1 MKKELTP
8 REKIEKVFETDYSL
22 IKPCFDSQQVYD
34 KFVENDKIRI
44 KDNVDLIL
52 SQSPK
57 D

>member
-22 IKPCFDSQQVYD
+22 IKPCFDSEQDYD
-34 KFVENDKIRI
+34 NFVENDKTRI

-57 D
+57 G